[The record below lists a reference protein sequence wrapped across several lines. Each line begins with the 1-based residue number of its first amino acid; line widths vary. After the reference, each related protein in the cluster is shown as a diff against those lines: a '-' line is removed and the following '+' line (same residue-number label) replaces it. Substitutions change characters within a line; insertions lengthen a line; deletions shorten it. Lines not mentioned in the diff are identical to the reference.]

1 MRDYL
6 IVQAWVVLEMQI
18 REEFVR
24 NGEGSFLVSCV
35 IWEAVTK
42 ACLEALKCNLTV
54 PEKLIV
60 NRKVPERA
68 WLRDYPLYNHG

>member
-18 REEFVR
+18 REELVR
-24 NGEGSFLVSCV
+24 NGEGSFLVSCA

-42 ACLEALKCNLTV
+42 ACLEALKCNLTD

-68 WLRDYPLYNHG
+68 WL